1 MYSKN
6 YAVQTPVGR
15 DAHHD
20 AILTNLAIAAFAS
33 ADGFIGQS
41 VFPSVPVG
49 KESDR
54 FFIIDPDSW
63 LLVPDTRRARKTK
76 PKRIEFKVS
85 SDAYFADN
93 YALSG
98 ENAFED
104 LANADMSIQLRENTT
119 AIVLDGLLRD
129 LEVRIAN
136 IVTSAT
142 NLGSG
147 VALTG
152 AAKWSDYSGSDPV
165 ADVTTGHATIRAKT
179 GLTANTAI
187 IDYDTMMTLRR
198 HPLMLDMY
206 KYTQGGEV
214 TDAQIAA
221 VFKVQ
226 QILIG
231 NGIKNNAVEG
241 ATRSIT
247 NIWGNNCILARITP
261 PTGLKTATLGLGFR
275 WRPDGIP
282 SDMQAVRYNDP
293 DPGKKV
299 EVIEAGYYQDEKIVA
314 SDLGYAI
321 TGTL

>member
-1 MYSKN
+1 MYKN
-6 YAVQTPVGR
+6 YAVATPVGH

-20 AILTNLAIAAFAS
+20 ALLTNLAIAAFAG
-33 ADGFIGQS
+33 AEGFIAQS

-54 FFIIDPDSW
+54 YFIIDPDSW
-63 LLVPDTRRARKTK
+63 LLVPDTRRARKTR
-76 PKRIEFKVS
+76 PNRVEFKVS

-93 YALSG
+93 YALAG
-98 ENAFED
+98 ENALED
-104 LANADMSIQLRENTT
+104 LANADMALQLRENTVSVVT
-119 AIVLDGLLRD
+119 DGLLRD
-129 LEVRIAN
+129 LEVRVAN
-136 IVTSAT
+136 LVTSAS

-152 AAKWSDYSGSDPV
+152 AAKWSDYAGSDPV
-165 ADVTTGHATIRAKT
+165 ADVTTGHATIRGVT
-179 GLTANTAI
+179 GLTANVAI
-187 IDYDTMMTLRR
+187 IDYDTMATLRR

-214 TDAQIAA
+214 TDAQLAA
-221 VFKVQ
+221 AFKVQ
-226 QILIG
+226 RILIG
-231 NGIKNNAVEG
+231 NGVKNNAKEN
-241 ATRSIT
+241 AAASIT
-247 NIWGNNCILARITP
+247 NIWGNNCILARITA

-275 WRPDGIP
+275 WRPEGIA

-293 DPGKKV
+293 DPGKKI

-314 SDLGYAI
+314 SKLGYAI